1 MNSVLVSFC
10 NLRDCRKTA
19 LLKVNYDSESVEEV
33 ELGSRDAIETSTGIS
48 IANKNVYVLF
58 ASGGVQYLAVLRL
71 DNLRPIFHQALPEIK
86 DGHSILAKQSH
97 LYVVSTGSDEV
108 FRYDLGPTGLSNPV
122 VIWQASN
129 LGTDTHHVNS
139 IVEWKGSLVIS
150 AFGPKFGA
158 LWTSAF
164 DGYIHDISENRCI
177 RGGIYHPHSLTAKGK
192 RLYYVESHRKL
203 LWCLEGPMLPLDGYS
218 RGVGWLSD
226 DLVCFGKSVGR
237 RFSKSTGMIANPA
250 DLAERV
256 GNCGVALTDIRRGKT
271 IKQIDLEWFGP
282 EIYDVLVI
290 EEEQN

>member
-1 MNSVLVSFC
+1 MNSILISFC
-10 NLRDCRKTA
+10 NLPSPRRTA
-19 LLKVNYDSESVEEV
+19 LLKLNPDSEAISEV
-33 ELGSRDAIETSTGIS
+33 ELGWHDITSCTGLC
-48 IANKNVYVLF
+48 ANDDHIYVLF
-58 ASGGVQYLAVLRL
+58 ASGGLYYLGALRRDTLQPVLHH
-71 DNLRPIFHQALPEIK
+71 PLPEIK
-86 DGHSILAKQSH
+86 DGHSILAKQNH
-97 LYVVSTGSDEV
+97 LYVVSTGTDEV
-108 FRYDLGPTGLSNPV
+108 FRYDLGSFTLSNPV
-122 VIWQASN
+122 VIWQANN
-129 LGTDTHHVNS
+129 LGIDTHHVNS
-139 IVEWKGSLVIS
+139 IVDWKGSLVIS

-177 RGGIYHPHSLTAKGK
+177 RGGIYHPHSLTAKGE

-203 LWCLEGPMLPLDGYS
+203 LWCLEGPVLSLDGYS